1 MNPRETRIE
10 EYDFELPAD
19 KIPEFPLPERDA
31 SRLLLFQN
39 GQCDHRKFLELPDIL
54 RAHDLLIFNNT
65 KVIPA
70 RLIFQKETGAHVEV
84 FCLEPQSGSHQ
95 DAMMQRGRATWKCF
109 VGGSKKWKKGQ
120 VIYIE
125 SQTPS
130 GADFRMEAV
139 RGEGEEGSFT
149 ISFSWTPSDLTF
161 SQVLEQ
167 IGKIPLPPYIKREAS
182 AMDVERYQTILA
194 KKLGSVA
201 APTAALHF
209 TDHVLNRLK
218 EKGIQ
223 MNEVT
228 LHVGAGTFKPV
239 STETLGDHDMH
250 AEVIEVHVSVLR
262 QLHERTDGRNIAVGT
277 TSMRTLESL
286 FWMGVKMFH
295 HPNEAADNALVI
307 RQWDPYELTPLSRKE
322 ALQNLLRYAEQ
333 YDLDTIRITTSI
345 LIAPGYAF
353 QMCDG
358 LVTNFHMPKS
368 TLIVL
373 VSAFIGNAWRDV
385 YSAALQHD
393 YRFLSYGDSSLLLP

>member
-1 MNPRETRIE
+1 
-10 EYDFELPAD
+10 
-19 KIPEFPLPERDA
+19 
-31 SRLLLFQN
+31 
-39 GQCDHRKFLELPDIL
+39 
-54 RAHDLLIFNNT
+54 
-65 KVIPA
+65 
-70 RLIFQKETGAHVEV
+70 
-84 FCLEPQSGSHQ
+84 
-95 DAMMQRGRATWKCF
+95 
-109 VGGSKKWKKGQ
+109 
-120 VIYIE
+120 
-125 SQTPS
+125 
-130 GADFRMEAV
+130 
-139 RGEGEEGSFT
+139 
-149 ISFSWTPSDLTF
+149 
-161 SQVLEQ
+161 
-167 IGKIPLPPYIKREAS
+167 
-182 AMDVERYQTILA
+182 MDVERYQTILA

-307 RQWDPYELTPLSRKE
+307 RQWDPYELSPLSRKA